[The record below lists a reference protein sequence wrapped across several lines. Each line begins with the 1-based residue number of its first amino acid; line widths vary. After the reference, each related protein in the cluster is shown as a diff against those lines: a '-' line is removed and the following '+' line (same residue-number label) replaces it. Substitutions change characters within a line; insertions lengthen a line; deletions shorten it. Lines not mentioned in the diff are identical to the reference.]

1 MNDRV
6 FIDTNVL
13 VYLFD
18 DSEPEKQDKARKRLA
33 AEKRAGELVVSTQV
47 LQELYNALTR
57 GKDPIRL
64 PEDAEIAVRD
74 AAMLMVV
81 HVDPTLIFAAI
92 SQSRNNRL
100 SFWDAL
106 IIEAAAAAGCSR
118 ILTEDLNEGQA
129 YGTVRIENPFA
140 SSTAAPARAARKKK
154 S

>member
-1 MNDRV
+1 MSDRV

-18 DSEPEKQDKARKRLA
+18 DSEPDKQAKAGERLA
-33 AEKRAGELVVSTQV
+33 AEKRTGDLVVSTQV

-64 PEDAEIAVRD
+64 PEDAELAVRE
-74 AAMLMVV
+74 AAALTVV
-81 HVDPTLIFAAI
+81 QVEPSMIFAAI
-92 SQSRNNRL
+92 GQSRRNRL

-106 IIEAAAAAGCSR
+106 VIEAAAAAGCSR
-118 ILTEDLNEGQA
+118 ILTEDLNDGQS

-140 SSTAAPARAARKKK
+140 
-154 S
+154 